1 MVIENVITG
10 FVTSL
15 GSRIAHLHP
24 SEIIIFDLAVILILA
39 TILAMIA
46 KSLKQPLIPAYVLAG
61 LVIGPLVLG
70 FVKNVELIQAF
81 SEIGIAFLL
90 FTAGLEISFRKIKE
104 ANIKKIALI
113 AILQMVLIFGIAFAL
128 KGFLDLTALQA
139 AYIGVILAFG
149 STMVDIKLL
158 ADSGEIVTL
167 HGRLVLGIL
176 LFQDLIAIIA
186 IVVFTTGGFALAP
199 LTIAFSKLLGI
210 VLFAMLLQ
218 KFVLGKIFRFA
229 ARSSELLFLSSLGVL
244 FLFVILAFVSEI
256 SIVIGAFIAG
266 VSLANS
272 PFKIELESRIS
283 PLRDFFAILFFVALG
298 MQIIFAGIST
308 RIVLFIALLVG
319 AFIVKPFVTFAL
331 LRFTGYRQK
340 TSFETASSL
349 AQLSE
354 FSLIIGMLGVTLGVL
369 DMSIFSTVIL
379 ATIISMSITPY
390 FIGYKEA
397 AYKLFRYPLSLF
409 KFLPTHE
416 VLHYEA
422 TGKEE
427 TLLIGAHRV
436 GGVFLR
442 RLLKNK
448 EKLLVVDYNPE
459 IIKHLI
465 DKKVPC
471 IYGEITSPDLFSKIA
486 TNNLKTV
493 ISTIPNYREN
503 AYILKVMKEKNPK
516 ARVIVTG
523 ARISETL
530 KLYKKGADYVIT
542 PKILAG
548 EELSKVITS
557 QENSIKKYKKM
568 HLKNLK
574 DVHKTFY

>member
-113 AILQMVLIFGIAFAL
+113 AILQMVIIFGIAFAL

-199 LTIAFSKLLGI
+199 LAIAFSKLLGI

>member
-199 LTIAFSKLLGI
+199 LAIAFSKLLGI

>member
-113 AILQMVLIFGIAFAL
+113 AILQMVIIFGIAFAL